1 MTKTYLA
8 DITTCMDSS
17 DKHLTVYNILPDGEI
32 DVDLRMVAK
41 EPMATFVITTLAD
54 LLPIDHYTVDENSKL
69 TDKLKSFGYTV
80 SITQEQV

>member
-8 DITTCMDSS
+8 DITTCIDSS

-54 LLPIDHYTVDENSKL
+54 LLPIEHYNIDEDSKL
-69 TDKLKSFGYTV
+69 SERIKSFGYNV
-80 SITQEQV
+80 KITQESN